1 VSPQVS
7 ARPKPFTPVRV
18 LLCDGVA
25 IRRAVI
31 RDFLE
36 EDGEIVVGEVVGAID
51 NAPRAERVD
60 PDVVIITA
68 PELQIGEAVLPADA
82 HRVTPSAAILVLG
95 ACDQR
100 RVVAQ
105 GVVELPRSTSLA
117 QLRNEVI
124 AAAGPPSARQ
134 AAIPLLNRP
143 GKRA

>member
-1 VSPQVS
+1 MV
-7 ARPKPFTPVRV
+7 
-18 LLCDGVA
+18 
-25 IRRAVI
+25 

-51 NAPRAERVD
+51 SAPRAERVD
-60 PDVVIITA
+60 PDIVITTA
-68 PELQIGEAVLPADA
+68 SELQIGEAVLPADV
-82 HRVTPSAAILVLG
+82 HRVAPGAAILVLG
-95 ACDQR
+95 ACDER

-105 GVVELPRSTSLA
+105 GVVELPRSASLA

-124 AAAGPPSARQ
+124 AAVGPPSAQQ

>member
-1 VSPQVS
+1 MV
-7 ARPKPFTPVRV
+7 
-18 LLCDGVA
+18 
-25 IRRAVI
+25 

-36 EDGEIVVGEVVGAID
+36 DDGEIVVGEVVGAID
-51 NAPRAERVD
+51 NAPRPERVD

-82 HRVTPSAAILVLG
+82 RRVAPGAAILVLG

-124 AAAGPPSARQ
+124 AAAGPRSARQ
-134 AAIPLLNRP
+134 PAIPLLNRP